1 MRLLLDTHVFL
12 WYISGD
18 ERLPEKFKEAISE
31 PQNQVYLSV
40 ISIWESLVKYSLGK
54 LPLPA
59 PPGQFLPQQRKR
71 HGIASLPLD
80 EQSVVHLTKLP
91 AIHRDPFDR
100 ILVCQAIEHDLTIV
114 TVDDAIC
121 AYTSAVLR

>member
-40 ISIWESLVKYSLGK
+40 ISIWESLVKHSLGK

-59 PPGQFLPQQRKR
+59 PPGQFLPHQRNR

-80 EQSVVHLTKLP
+80 EQSVVHLTTLP

>member
-18 ERLPEKFKEAISE
+18 KRLPEKFRDAISE

-40 ISIWESLVKYSLGK
+40 ISIWESLVKHSLGK

-59 PPGQFLPQQRKR
+59 PPDRFLPRQRNR

-80 EQSVVHLTKLP
+80 EQSVVHLTTLP

-100 ILVCQAIEHDLTIV
+100 ILVCQAIEHELTIV

-121 AYTSAVLR
+121 AYTS